1 MREEGRARRAFFAGG
16 AFVGLYASL
25 PVSSLAQKGA
35 ALMGLAS
42 TEPRIVGKS
51 SAQLIAEAR
60 EKSSNIKGLYMT
72 ADVANDAGAGA
83 TRLRE
88 RIIRI
93 ADETEING
101 IVIDVKEVCGPDYN
115 EERLRRLIDEL
126 KARGIWTIARIAAFK
141 DASQIEAHPEWYLT
155 RKNSKTVGGECNRK
169 RHLVVKN
176 AKLQASNTESQ
187 TAKDIFWRDKR
198 GGYWLD
204 PASAQARAY
213 LLDFSKRMIDMGFD
227 ELQYDYIRFPS
238 DGDVDAAIYPVWD
251 KSMSKHEV
259 LRSFF
264 TFLRDGLKTHKPDI
278 ILSADLF
285 GYVAAQGEDASI
297 GQRLEDIGD
306 AFDYI
311 SPMVYPSHYYSGF
324 YTASDIGRG
333 LKDVNYTFAQARA
346 NPNVVVER
354 SLFFARDFLD
364 GRLATSSRATT
375 SPVGVRPS
383 SVRLRPWLEDFFHDE
398 DRAAGRP
405 HGVDK
410 IRMQI
415 EAAERVEDHGWLLWN
430 ASNIYTEGALNP
442 VLEKR

>member
-1 MREEGRARRAFFAGG
+1 
-16 AFVGLYASL
+16 
-25 PVSSLAQKGA
+25 
-35 ALMGLAS
+35 
-42 TEPRIVGKS
+42 
-51 SAQLIAEAR
+51 
-60 EKSSNIKGLYMT
+60 
-72 ADVANDAGAGA
+72 
-83 TRLRE
+83 
-88 RIIRI
+88 
-93 ADETEING
+93 
-101 IVIDVKEVCGPDYN
+101 
-115 EERLRRLIDEL
+115 
-126 KARGIWTIARIAAFK
+126 
-141 DASQIEAHPEWYLT
+141 
-155 RKNSKTVGGECNRK
+155 
-169 RHLVVKN
+169 
-176 AKLQASNTESQ
+176 
-187 TAKDIFWRDKR
+187 
-198 GGYWLD
+198 
-204 PASAQARAY
+204 
-213 LLDFSKRMIDMGFD
+213 MGFD